1 MTGRSG
7 RRGTAGMWILPAAL
21 AVFLAL
27 VLGVD
32 LSERWRDFAPVPP
45 ILDIETDAVV
55 QTGAGWRLDLNQ
67 ADLEDLQQLPGIGE
81 ALAGRILDWRR
92 QNGGFASVEQLAEVE
107 GIGAGKLE
115 AILPY
120 ITAGEDP

>member
-1 MTGRSG
+1 
-7 RRGTAGMWILPAAL
+7 MWILPAAL

-27 VLGVD
+27 ALGVD
-32 LSERWRDFAPVPP
+32 LLERWRDFAPVPP

-55 QTGAGWRLDLNQ
+55 LTDAGWRLDLNL
-67 ADLEDLQQLPGIGE
+67 ADLEDLRQMPGIGE
-81 ALAGRILDWRR
+81 ALAERILDWRR
-92 QNGGFASVEQLAEVE
+92 QYGGFASVEQLTEVE

-120 ITAGEDP
+120 ITAGETP